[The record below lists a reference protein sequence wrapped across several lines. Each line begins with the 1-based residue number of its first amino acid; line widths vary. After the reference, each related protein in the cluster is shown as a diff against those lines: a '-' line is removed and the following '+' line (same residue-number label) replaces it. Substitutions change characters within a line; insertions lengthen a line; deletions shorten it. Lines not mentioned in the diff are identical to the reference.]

1 MGMGKGLR
9 TVLWVAKLIAGGVLF
24 ALGFNL
30 FLEPNGLN
38 AGGISGLA
46 MVIVHLLGFGSV
58 GLITT
63 LANLPLFLIGGKKLG
78 KEFFWGS
85 LIGMITLSAA
95 IDLLVFIPIPDT
107 EPLLAALYGGLLC
120 GGGLGVVFV
129 SGAFTGGSDI
139 IVRLLKMRYQN
150 VPIGMINICFD
161 SAVAILTGL
170 VFWDISRTLYSGVTI
185 FVVGKVIDLVVYSF
199 DYSKVALIVSKE
211 HVRIA
216 EEIGDQLDRG
226 ATFLHGQGTYTGKET
241 KVVLTAVKRQQLA
254 ELKHLVAEIDPDAFV
269 IVQEAHQVLGDGFA
283 RYNKHSL

>member
-1 MGMGKGLR
+1 MRKGLQ
-9 TVLWVAKLIAGGVLF
+9 TVLWIVKLMIGGVVF

-58 GLITT
+58 GAITT

-95 IDLLVFIPIPDT
+95 IDLLAFLPVPET
-107 EPLLAALYGGLLC
+107 EPLLATLYGGLLC

-129 SGAFTGGSDI
+129 SGASTGGSDI

-161 SAVAILTGL
+161 SVVAILTGL
-170 VFWDISRTLYSGVTI
+170 VFWDISRTLYSGVAI

-211 HVRIA
+211 HERIA
-216 EEIGDQLDRG
+216 KEIGNQLDRG
-226 ATFLHGQGTYTGKET
+226 ATFLHGQGAYTGKET

-254 ELKHLVAEIDPDAFV
+254 ELKHLVSEIDPDAFV